1 MKRIDIDFSNRGWRM
16 VVARTGWTEFA
27 MLILLLLTVVLGGV
41 AVNTESQRAR
51 ATEGRLKTNGD
62 RRGQNVTTVAQVTNP
77 VTPKMA
83 AAANEVV
90 RQLNLPWNDLL
101 AAIERNTPRRILLIA
116 IEPDAARHVLRLEA
130 EAPTPEAMLDYVA
143 KLHTDSFFS
152 AVSMVRHETKETK
165 SGNVIGFV
173 VEAAW
178 KEPSGE

>member
-1 MKRIDIDFSNRGWRM
+1 MKRIDIDFSARGWHS
-16 VVARTGWTEFA
+16 VFARSGWTELALF
-27 MLILLLLTVVLGGV
+27 MSLLLAVVIGGV
-41 AVNTESQRAR
+41 VVDTENQHAKV
-51 ATEGRLKTNGD
+51 AEGRLHTSV
-62 RRGQNVTTVAQVTNP
+62 GQTGQRVTTVAPVGEV
-77 VTPKMA
+77 VTPKTA

-101 AAIERNTPRRILLIA
+101 AAIERDTPRRILLLA

-165 SGNVIGFV
+165 LGNVIGFV